1 MHRAQKLSRSALSDG
16 RSLVFGYGSLKDY
29 LALSG
34 TLGVSHLMCFS
45 TTETGTY
52 LRLAK
57 MPRGPTLYFKV
68 EKYCLCKDV
77 AALQRR
83 PHSPGTEYLSPP
95 LVVLNNMQSD
105 ERHLKLTDVMIQNL
119 FPPID
124 VDTVK
129 LQQCRRV
136 VLFRRDPDTGHFD
149 LRHYVVNVKAAG
161 LSKGVRKILR
171 RPKLPDLSKY
181 KDVSDYLVG
190 GGGASDSE
198 ADDMEDSRVEIQP
211 GHKAIEGHH
220 GARPTKEAE
229 EAAVKLT
236 EVGPRMRLSL
246 LKIEDGFCQGEVLYH
261 AHVGKDAE
269 EVAARRAEM
278 NKRKAEKEARKQLQR
293 ENVQRKKHP
302 RVSSTGS
309 DADDSDT
316 GEGHPM
322 DSVKGGDGL
331 WSDDDDDNA
340 YYREQVGE
348 DAEAGTFRH
357 AKKARADS
365 SKNGKKDRGPK
376 GGEKP
381 KKTIMEQI
389 QHRKHL
395 KQKREKQR
403 AKKRIKSKKK

>member
-1 MHRAQKLSRSALSDG
+1 
-16 RSLVFGYGSLKDY
+16 
-29 LALSG
+29 
-34 TLGVSHLMCFS
+34 MCFS

-68 EKYCLCKDV
+68 EKYSLCKDV
-77 AALQRR
+77 AASQRR

-181 KDVSDYLVG
+181 KDVSDYIVG

-198 ADDMEDSRVEIQP
+198 AEDMEDSRVEIQP
-211 GHKAIEGHH
+211 GHKAIEGHL

-261 AHVGKDAE
+261 AHVGKDAD

-293 ENVQRKKHP
+293 ENVQRKKYA

-309 DADDSDT
+309 DGDDSDT

-331 WSDDDDDNA
+331 WSDEDDDSA
-340 YYREQVGE
+340 YYKEQVGE

-357 AKKARADS
+357 PKKMRPNAS
-365 SKNGKKDRGPK
+365 TNGMTDRGPQ

-381 KKTIMEQI
+381 KRTIMEQI
-389 QHRKHL
+389 AHRKQL
-395 KQKREKQR
+395 KQKREKQK
-403 AKKRIKSKKK
+403 AKKRARGKKK

>member
-1 MHRAQKLSRSALSDG
+1 
-16 RSLVFGYGSLKDY
+16 
-29 LALSG
+29 
-34 TLGVSHLMCFS
+34 
-45 TTETGTY
+45 
-52 LRLAK
+52 
-57 MPRGPTLYFKV
+57 
-68 EKYCLCKDV
+68 
-77 AALQRR
+77 
-83 PHSPGTEYLSPP
+83 
-95 LVVLNNMQSD
+95 MQSD

-119 FPPID
+119 FPAID

-136 VLFRRDPDTGHFD
+136 VLFRRDPETGQFD

-181 KDVSDYLVG
+181 KDISDYIVG

-229 EAAVKLT
+229 EAAVK
-236 EVGPRMRLSL
+236 VGPRMRLSL

-261 AHVGKDAE
+261 AHVGKDPK
-269 EVAARRAEM
+269 EVAERRAEM

-316 GEGHPM
+316 AEGHPM

-331 WSDDDDDNA
+331 WSDEDDDVA

-357 AKKARADS
+357 PKKARVDV
-365 SKNGKKDRGPK
+365 SKDGKKDRGPK
-376 GGEKP
+376 GGEKA
-381 KKTIMEQI
+381 KRTMQEQI
-389 QHRKHL
+389 AHRKHL
-395 KQKREKQR
+395 KQKREKQK
-403 AKKRIKSKKK
+403 AKKRIRSKKK